1 MFGISV
7 VLNGLEIIEI
17 SLPTMPKD
25 YIITPMTIESNYNYI
40 ASLVSKEIDDI
51 VDESFADSGYD
62 SKEKYRD
69 EQIGLYLYYMKKDLQ
84 SDNA

>member
-1 MFGISV
+1 
-7 VLNGLEIIEI
+7 
-17 SLPTMPKD
+17 MPKN
-25 YIITPMTIESNYNYI
+25 YIITPMTIESNYSYI

-62 SKEKYRD
+62 CKEKYRD
-69 EQIGLYLYYMKKDLQ
+69 EQIGLYLHYMKKDLQ